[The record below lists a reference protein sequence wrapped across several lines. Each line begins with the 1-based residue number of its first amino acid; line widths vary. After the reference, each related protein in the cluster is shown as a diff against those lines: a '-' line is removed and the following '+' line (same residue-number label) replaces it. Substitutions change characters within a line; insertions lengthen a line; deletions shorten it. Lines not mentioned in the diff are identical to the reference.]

1 MRHFFTAKKI
11 AGILVVAGAIL
22 LLTSGT
28 LAEKEEDSDWLTDFE
43 KAQEQAEKKNR
54 PILVNF
60 SGSDWC
66 GWCIR
71 LDKEVFSKKEFQQFA
86 KEELILLMVDFPRN
100 KEQSSETKQQNQ
112 ELAQKYGAKG
122 FPTILLLDA
131 DGKELARTG
140 YKRGGADN
148 YIDHLKELLEK
159 NVEPE
164 KSD

>member
-60 SGSDWC
+60 SG
-66 GWCIR
+66 
-71 LDKEVFSKKEFQQFA
+71 
-86 KEELILLMVDFPRN
+86 
-100 KEQSSETKQQNQ
+100 
-112 ELAQKYGAKG
+112 
-122 FPTILLLDA
+122 
-131 DGKELARTG
+131 
-140 YKRGGADN
+140 
-148 YIDHLKELLEK
+148 
-159 NVEPE
+159 
-164 KSD
+164 